1 MQEIIGNAI
10 ITMGII
16 FMFFGV
22 VGIIKFDN
30 FYTRLLA
37 ASKADTV
44 GAVTVIIGVAVLHG
58 FSFFSA
64 KVILLAVIMMI
75 FNPLVAHVLAR
86 SAFLSGHKINNEKDI
101 L

>member
-1 MQEIIGNAI
+1 
-10 ITMGII
+10 
-16 FMFFGV
+16 
-22 VGIIKFDN
+22 
-30 FYTRLLA
+30 LA

-44 GAVTVIIGVAVLHG
+44 GAVTVIIGVAILHG

-64 KVILLAVIMMI
+64 KVILLAIVMMI

-86 SAFLSGHKINNEKDI
+86 SAFLSGHKIKEKDK